1 MDLSAAALPVS
12 ILRPGANSPLAPTS
26 GVMDETAKRAQIAS
40 KAKDYESTFLSMMFG
55 QMMEGTTP
63 TMFGGGQGEESF
75 KSFMTDAMAKSMVR
89 HGGIGLA
96 KALTADMLKLQGLS
110 PTPTAA
116 AAPATTPA
124 TRTVAPVATP
134 AAQPQLDIAA

>member
-12 ILRPGANSPLAPTS
+12 ILRPGAASSLAPSS
-26 GVMDETAKRAQIAS
+26 GKMDETAKRAQIAS

-55 QMMEGTTP
+55 QMMEGTSP
-63 TMFGGGQGEESF
+63 TTFGGGQGEEAF

-110 PTPTAA
+110 PTPTPASTAPAA
-116 AAPATTPA
+116 KTAAPTASPS
-124 TRTVAPVATP
+124 APP
-134 AAQPQLDIAA
+134 KLDIAA

>member
-12 ILRPGANSPLAPTS
+12 VLKPLAATSGGSAS
-26 GVMDETAKRAQIAS
+26 GVMDEAAKRAQIAS
-40 KAKDYESTFLSMMFG
+40 KAKDYEATFLSMMFG

-110 PTPTAA
+110 PTPTVAA
-116 AAPATTPA
+116 SGAGAAKPAAPPTPSA
-124 TRTVAPVATP
+124 K
-134 AAQPQLDIAA
+134 PQLDIAA